1 MTDDKELEELMM
13 RLYIKVET
21 LTAEGVDTN
30 ELAHIVAEI
39 RRELEERGSKVENH
53 DSLVDS
59 LRAQIEKIESEHPS
73 ATRILNNILM
83 KLSSMGI

>member
-1 MTDDKELEELMM
+1 MTDNKELDDLIT
-13 RLYIKVET
+13 RLSIKVET

-39 RRELEERGSKVENH
+39 SRQLDEAGAEVNH
-53 DSLVDS
+53 DSFVKS
-59 LRAQIEKIESEHPS
+59 LQSRIEKIEGEHPS
-73 ATRILNNILM
+73 VTRILNDILM